1 MKCEL
6 IILLGEEEMIAGAD
20 EAGRGPVFGPM
31 VLCGA
36 MFEQKVLDELK
47 TAGVKDSKLLS
58 PKRRETLAKLIVEK
72 AIGLEII
79 ELSSAEID
87 ELRLVKKINLNEAEA
102 MNFAKII
109 DRLKPK
115 IAYVD
120 STDPNPKMFTER
132 LQRHMR
138 TKPRLVVENY
148 ADRNYVAVSAAS
160 IVAKVM
166 RDQRIA
172 ELHQRY
178 GDFGSGYSS
187 DSRTITFLERWVR
200 EHGKLPDFARRS
212 WETAQR
218 IEKQIKQQKLI

>member
-1 MKCEL
+1 
-6 IILLGEEEMIAGAD
+6 MIAGVD
-20 EAGRGPVFGPM
+20 EAGRGPVLGNM

-36 MFEQKVLDELK
+36 MFEPKTLDELK

-58 PKRRETLAKLIVEK
+58 PSRRETLAKLIIEK
-72 AIGLEII
+72 ALKIEII
-79 ELSSAEID
+79 EISPAEID

-115 IAYVD
+115 IAYID

-132 LQRHMR
+132 LRRHMK
-138 TKPRLVVENY
+138 TKPKLVVENY
-148 ADRNYVAVSAAS
+148 ADRKYVAVSAAS
-160 IVAKVM
+160 IVAKVR

-172 ELHQRY
+172 ELHRRY

-187 DSRTITFLERWVR
+187 DSRTIMFLEQWVR
-200 EHGKLPDFARRS
+200 EHGELPEFARRS

-218 IEKQIKQQKLI
+218 IEKQAKQRKLI